1 MGGGAPAM
9 ESNPTPP
16 MPATLDENA
25 GVEEARK
32 REVQL
37 RRLTGG
43 RQSTVLTS
51 YLDMMRDGA
60 PVYKAT
66 TGGA

>member
-9 ESNPTPP
+9 ESNPMPP
-16 MPATLDENA
+16 MPATLGENDE
-25 GVEEARK
+25 VEAARK
-32 REVQL
+32 AQL
-37 RRLTGG
+37 TAQRRQQG
-43 RQSTVLTS
+43 RSGTILTS